1 MKTVTIETLA
11 EKLEGKLWV
20 KGDLKRIY
28 LDSGYNTKKMS
39 TKTYVYQKENGTYVV
54 VQKTSLQ
61 K

>member
-39 TKTYVYQKENGTYVV
+39 GLIQVLTQRKQ
-54 VQKTSLQ
+54 
-61 K
+61 